1 MSAMKIY
8 SFLKLILCIAAGLL
22 LSHSSVAQQPTIMV
36 FGDSL
41 SAAYGISRSAGWV
54 NLMQQSLQQ
63 SHPQYQIV
71 NASISGETANG
82 GVRRLTK
89 SMREHQPSIVILELG
104 ANDALRGRPVADIRT
119 DLSRLIL
126 DIKKS
131 GAKVILVGMQLPPNY
146 GGSYTKKFK
155 AMYPSLAQKFK
166 VALVPF
172 LLDGIT
178 PEQFQADNLHP
189 TAAAQTQILQNVL
202 PHLQPLL

>member
-1 MSAMKIY
+1 MKIY
-8 SFLKLILCIAAGLL
+8 SSFRLALLIVASFLLPQP
-22 LSHSSVAQQPTIMV
+22 SVAQQPTIMV

-71 NASISGETANG
+71 NVSISGETANG

-89 SMREHQPSIVILELG
+89 AVREHQPSIVILELG
-104 ANDALRGRPVADIRT
+104 ANDALRGRPVAGIHA
-119 DLSRLIL
+119 DLSRLIQ
-126 DIKKS
+126 DIKKF
-131 GAKVILVGMQLPPNY
+131 GAQVILVGMQLPPNY
-146 GGSYTKKFK
+146 GDSYTKKFK

-166 VALVPF
+166 VTLVPF
-172 LLDGIT
+172 LLDGVT

-189 TAAAQTQILQNVL
+189 NAAAQPQILQNVL